1 MAKYELSQGGILQY
15 CNDAIG
21 KVKKYNQNLASID
34 ANTPVINIWNE
45 LEGKEYHVEKE
56 YHAVLKTLN
65 DDNTKYEFWR
75 NRLINVRDALNY
87 CIEQL
92 KPEKC
97 NNIELGIFG
106 SESASSDID
115 IGVSYKKGSS
125 KDVNMLKLS
134 QVVECFEDYF
144 VKQKYTSLDIDVE
157 MYADYFISP
166 RYGLPFIQTNKDIYK
181 ACLPFVLAGI
191 MKNIIQAMHDK
202 NVLPCDMRRIID
214 NVKAK
219 CDPNAVAVSIDQMD
233 VTENINSVLSTLK
246 LSDNST
252 LKLSDNSTIKDIIK
266 NIEEHIAPAKG
277 YIKEYMKSDYK
288 QSRTKYYDLLNAAH
302 NEYIKPEP
310 NMKELSEKISHALVY
325 RAESYLSAPTIYHVV
340 YTMQAKPQDEAT
352 KKNLNGLITSYGY
365 KISILEQLGFLT
377 RFYNQYKKADNP
389 NWKKKNEKYMG
400 RLNDALEKIGN
411 KNTLISGGKRV
422 TQKRMRKNKGR
433 KIKSNKKKSNKK
445 KSNKK
450 KRKSYFK

>member
-15 CNDAIG
+15 CNDAIE

-87 CIEQL
+87 CIDKVGVEPC
-92 KPEKC
+92 K
-97 NNIELGIFG
+97 NIELGIFG

-115 IGVSYKKGSS
+115 IGVSYKKNTPI
-125 KDVNMLKLS
+125 DVNMLELS
-134 QVVECFEDYF
+134 QVVKHFEDYF
-144 VKQKYTSLDIDVE
+144 VENKYTSLDIDVE

-166 RYGLPFIQTNKDIYK
+166 RYGLPFIQTNEDIYI

-202 NVLPCDMRRIID
+202 KELPCDTRRIID
-214 NVKAK
+214 NVKAT
-219 CDPNAVAVSIDQMD
+219 CDSKAVEGSIKTMD
-233 VTENINSVLSTLK
+233 VTKNINSVL
-246 LSDNST
+246 ST

-277 YIKEYMKSDYK
+277 YIKEYMKSDYE

>member
-15 CNDAIG
+15 CNDAIE

-115 IGVSYKKGSS
+115 IGVSYKKNTPI
-125 KDVNMLKLS
+125 DVNMLELS
-134 QVVECFEDYF
+134 QVVKHFEDYF
-144 VKQKYTSLDIDVE
+144 VENKYTSLDIDVE

-166 RYGLPFIQTNKDIYK
+166 RYGLPFIQTNEDIYI

-214 NVKAK
+214 NVKAT
-219 CDPNAVAVSIDQMD
+219 CNPNAVATSIYEMD
-233 VTENINSVLSTLK
+233 VTKNINSVLSTLE
-246 LSDNST
+246 LSN
-252 LKLSDNSTIKDIIK
+252 NSTIKDIIK
-266 NIEEHIAPAKG
+266 NIEPPIEEAKG
-277 YIKEYMKSDYK
+277 YITEYMKSDYE

-310 NMKELSEKISHALVY
+310 NMEELSKKISHALVY

-340 YTMQAKPQDEAT
+340 YTMQANPTDNDV
-352 KKNLNGLITSYGY
+352 KKKLNGLITSYGY

>member
-34 ANTPVINIWNE
+34 ANTPVINIWDE
-45 LEGKEYHVEKE
+45 VEGKEYHVEKE

-134 QVVECFEDYF
+134 QVVECFEYYF
-144 VKQKYTSLDIDVE
+144 VEKKYTSLDIDVE

-166 RYGLPFIQTNKDIYK
+166 RYGLPFIQTNKYIYI

-202 NVLPCDMRRIID
+202 KDLPCDTRRIID
-214 NVKAK
+214 NVKAT
-219 CDPNAVAVSIDQMD
+219 CDPNAVADSIDQMKVID
-233 VTENINSVLSTLK
+233 NINSVLNTLE
-246 LSDNST
+246 LSN
-252 LKLSDNSTIKDIIK
+252 NSTIKDIIK
-266 NIEEHIAPAKG
+266 NIDSPTIKEAKG
-277 YIKEYMKSDYK
+277 YIKEYMKSDYE
-288 QSRTKYYDLLNAAH
+288 QSRTKYYRLLNAAH
-302 NEYIKPEP
+302 EEYIKPEP
-310 NMKELSEKISHALVY
+310 NMEELSKKISHALVY

-389 NWKKKNEKYMG
+389 KWHNNPNWKKKNEKYMG